1 MSYIATATNKHFYY
15 LDVRIEDIDIQDI
28 ATGLANECRFNGQI
42 DNFYSV
48 AQHSVYTSYLVAP
61 EFALEALLHDA
72 SEAYVKDLPSP
83 LKKLLPEYKL
93 IELRVEKIIRKKFGL
108 PENMSDEVH
117 FADLMMLATEKRDLD
132 IDADSNWLMLEGIP
146 ASDFAVNPLT
156 PRQAKSLFLRRFNE
170 LYKEVENG

>member
-15 LDVRIEDIDIQDI
+15 LDVRIEDMDIQDI

-93 IELRVEKIIRKKFGL
+93 IELRVEKMIRKKFGL
-108 PENMSDEVH
+108 PENMSDKVH

>member
-28 ATGLANECRFNGQI
+28 ASGLANECRFNGQI

-48 AQHSVYTSYLVAP
+48 AQHSVYVSYLVAP
-61 EFALEALLHDA
+61 EYALEALLHDA

-93 IELRVEKIIRKKFGL
+93 IELRVEKMIRKKFGL
-108 PENMSDEVH
+108 SESMSDAVH

-132 IDADSNWLMLEGIP
+132 IDAGSNWLMLEGIP
-146 ASDFAVNPLT
+146 ASDLVVNPLT
-156 PRQAKSLFLRRFNE
+156 PPQAKTLFLRRFNE
-170 LYKEVENG
+170 LYKGAKNG

>member
-1 MSYIATATNKHFYY
+1 MSYIATATNKHFY

-93 IELRVEKIIRKKFGL
+93 IELRVEL